1 MLHDHGHQVPQL
13 VLPAVRHEVRHRAV
27 DLPYGTSHTGYTGG
41 QFVAQKA
48 VVEDKILQSWES
60 MPYLTCSLGSA
71 D

>member
-1 MLHDHGHQVPQL
+1 M
-13 VLPAVRHEVRHRAV
+13 